1 MTFKLLIVDD
11 ETTVRKGLTNFM
23 NWSSIE
29 CEVIGLSLIHI

>member
-23 NWSSIE
+23 NWSSSN
-29 CEVIGLSLIHI
+29 VK